1 MKKISYGIVS
11 LLVFFGSAQIGF
23 SQAPTFSSVVVA
35 AGNGSAVVTFDQNV
49 TSDVAGTQPLLAA
62 QFSVAISAS
71 SAGGTVS
78 AGAVTLS
85 GVTHAIGQ
93 SSATISFTISGVA
106 DGSEVLTV
114 KAANATSIYSTTGTV
129 TPMAGTETTTGN
141 LRDLLAPSFT
151 ATAPAAS
158 SFRNNTLVSF
168 TLSETL
174 AAGSITWTRTGGTA
188 DPGSPRVQALAGT
201 ELNAGPKTN
210 ITLTN
215 DPALVS
221 GAIYTVTF
229 NGTDAA
235 GNAATPV
242 NRTNVAFDTAL
253 PIFTATAPASNAF
266 RNSAA
271 VSYTL
276 SENLASG
283 SITWTQTG
291 GTADPGSPRVQA
303 LAGTELTAG
312 TKTNITLTNNP
323 ALVNGAIYTVDFN
336 GTDLAGNT
344 ATAVTNNN
352 ITFDNTSPSFTGTAP
367 ASSSF
372 VTTTSVSYTLSED
385 LASGSITWTR
395 TGGTADPG
403 SPRVQA
409 LAGTELNA
417 GTNTNI
423 TLTNDPALVSGTT
436 YTVTF
441 NGADFAGNAATPV
454 NRTNVTFD
462 ATPPSFTSTAP
473 ASNTF
478 RNSAAVS
485 YTLSENLASGSIT
498 WTQTGGT
505 ADPGS
510 PRVQALA
517 GTELT
522 AGTKTNITL
531 TNNPALVNGAIYTVD
546 FNGTDPAGNT
556 ATAVTNTNITLDTT
570 PPSFTGTAPTSS
582 SLVNTTSVSYTLSK
596 NIASGSITWTRTGG
610 TADPGSPRIQALTG
624 TELTSG
630 AKTSITLTNNPTL
643 VSGAIYTI
651 TFNGIDQAG
660 NAATAVSNTNVAF
673 DNIPPA
679 FTATAPASN
688 AFRNT
693 TAVSYTLSENLVSGS
708 ITWTRTGGTADPG
721 SPRVQALTGA
731 ELTAGTKTNITL
743 SNNPALVSG
752 SIYTITFNGSDQA
765 GNAATAVS
773 NTNVT
778 FDTTPP
784 AAPAIVTVTTTG
796 GFVRATYWNG
806 SNSGV
811 DLGINI
817 PNDASLV
824 NGIVTI
830 EARVSTGAFATIAS
844 SSSATITAANTTKT
858 MSIVAANITS
868 ITGYAQGAILQ
879 FRARLTDAA
888 GNGPSANTAGGTSLT
903 VDTVQPT
910 LSTST
915 YNANGNQRETMVLTF
930 NEALDQTSGIPVLGS
945 PGFTVNQG
953 AIINAAI
960 TGFTGTGITLQSDL
974 NGQWATSV
982 NITYTKS
989 SNATGNYVR
998 DLAGNEWAT
1007 ITFPPGSFAAPV
1019 LASSMVLNPNG
1030 AAAETIVFTFD
1041 QALNTSTVPSAVTGL
1056 TVNSAPVAGTYS
1068 NVGNTVTLTSAFNG
1082 QWSGS
1087 ALVSYSGG
1095 NLAGSTG
1102 SAVASFTSEP
1112 ILIGALSLT
1121 SNNSTLNTSVAKEGD
1136 IVTLSFTANGPLS
1149 AAPAVTIGGLAPVTA
1164 VILDPILKPN
1174 DYTATVTTTG
1184 AVPAGPIAFSIVAD
1198 EASSRTT
1205 TITNSIPGS
1214 AVTFD
1219 QISPVITP
1227 VSIASNNPNTS
1238 FARIGDVVSVS
1249 FTSSEALFGTPAVTI
1264 GGQTASVSNIGLNY
1278 TASVTIDN
1286 SYATGNLGI
1295 SISLQDLAG
1304 NAATANATTNATAV
1318 VVDITPP
1325 VVASIVSTSAIKGF
1339 GTQAIAANSVSFLV
1353 TFTETNLPLTGI
1365 DPTDFTVQKDAS
1377 ISYTSPV
1384 VITGSGSTRTV
1395 TINGISG
1402 TGRISLGL
1410 TDNNSILDAASNPLA
1425 GAADGSLPA
1434 AYSGTQYY
1442 TIVLPEPSASV
1453 TNFVSS
1459 ANTSSVTVT
1468 WNDAVT
1474 PATQATHYLVRIRR
1488 QIDAFAIPTFVDNTH
1503 DGLDHTD
1510 IVFTDGTLASYV
1522 AYESTLPTGTVTFTG
1537 LSSGT
1542 AYNVEVYPLT
1552 YTANYPTPSSGNW
1565 DYRFTSPL
1573 TGNATT
1579 TTAANGT
1586 VSLVSSAAS
1595 ISSLETELSGAS
1607 APQVN
1612 ATQHFRFTIKDDGAT
1627 NSVDDADF
1635 KFSTIVIREGTGSA
1649 NSISDWTQAI
1659 ASAELSDGVNTPV
1672 SVTTSAVTTSPNTI
1686 TFSVNP
1692 ATVGFIADDASK
1704 TYTLRIALK
1713 PSLGGTLPS
1722 NIDGK
1727 NFEFRIDQGS
1737 FATFYDNGNNKA
1749 SSTLAAVSL
1758 ESGNANNQV
1767 AVIASQL
1774 VYNTEPQPQIG
1785 VGIRFSLVPLS
1796 GRPVVYALDPNN
1808 NLDLGFTQTGTIDTP
1823 TTNLNP
1829 SPTSAPFSGGQL
1841 SLSNLQLNAAGTSG
1855 IRVQASGVTAATSTN
1870 VTAVISNK
1878 TTIAAGAAAEPAT
1891 ISSLATAL
1899 SGAILPQ
1906 QNAIQNFDFTIT
1918 DDLAADITTFID
1930 NDGLPTLLTQISI
1943 NQGTGNDPVLVDWR
1957 KVIAGAELRTS
1968 GVLVGSSVS
1977 INATDI
1983 LFSGIA
1989 NSVVADPGYIAD
2001 GGSRTYQLRIFLR
2014 TSVDATIADDI
2025 DNKDFVFS
2033 LDQSTVS
2040 IGSANTTSTLATS
2053 ITDSGDGKN
2062 AITVLPT
2069 RFAFTTAAYNTTSIG
2084 QNYDSPLSPLPLVK
2098 VQDPNGNR
2106 DTNYA
2111 GSPSVAAASPATY
2124 TLANTALVNTTG
2136 TISFNAGFQ
2145 VTSSGNG
2152 PSGGSTTFTVSDGTL
2167 TSGVSIPVTFSY
2179 SASSDII
2186 RQTVGFAYTSDIL
2199 YATPENQVTAITNS
2213 TGTEIE
2219 RFSLRDGAG
2228 ASDADGT
2235 PTVLNE
2241 IVLNINN
2248 WQNVRKLALFDGA
2261 SKLTEL
2267 DVPTTIVRS
2276 GPNIG
2281 NITFTGFTFSA
2292 ADNSNKDLSVK
2303 ASFNALNVVDNQIIT
2318 VRIVSVKAATTASSQ
2333 FSNLTPSGI
2342 QSAPTNQEN
2351 KIEVVATVIDFTTLP
2366 TNVSVYAPFAITV
2379 EARDANINR
2388 DVDYNGTITSFS
2400 TTPGPAAFVTT
2411 NDPSGAFAN
2420 GVYNFPA
2427 NFQFTSGDNASTTLV
2442 LAAGAASTA
2451 NSVNATAISSASSTF
2466 NASITVITSFDSRLA
2481 GDPTYIYQ
2489 PDITYIDYQATN
2501 IANTSTSY
2509 EIARFLV
2516 RDGDPTTPYAAGT
2529 LRDLDGA
2536 ATILQ
2541 DFDVELYTGLAK
2553 LPIRRIGIYVGG
2565 SEVAELAPA
2574 ALVSG
2579 KSTTTFTGVNITA
2592 PDEQDVAVSI
2602 RVSFLNNA
2610 TDVVDNDAITLRISS
2625 ATAGNGSNFLTT
2637 AGFIGG
2643 VSGGLQTPST
2653 TSGGALANK
2662 IEVNATR
2669 LDFTTQ
2675 PPNLIAGINQPFA
2688 PPTIEARDAT
2698 GILDLDYDQ
2707 NNPNQNYQGA
2717 LLTSTANLSLRR
2729 YNFEKGKLQFPSITN
2744 NADLTGSLYYTT
2756 VGDGT
2761 ITVTANGVLSQ
2772 TISSTTNGSI
2782 SCNPINVIHT
2792 TATGIQKG
2800 TNGVVFSN
2808 NLRGGTKNAVIFGVT
2823 FSAAN
2828 NYVTANEP
2836 LLNGFSIAFNNPFET
2851 LKTTVLENFRVFES
2865 TSGNY
2870 VGANNITA
2878 LGGTITKTQSDTLVS
2893 LGAAQTTRNRLQISF
2908 ASPRKLNDLSNPLS
2922 YFLVVD
2928 VNSTANNSTPKMLPF
2943 LVDEGYQKK
2952 TDGYIAVTSGSST
2965 ARVIGQQ
2972 YKFAST
2978 NPTKLVSS
2986 LPKNGQLNVGISQNK
3001 VSLIFDV
3008 PVATLDGLA
3017 YLYER
3022 STNTLIATLKA
3033 TSGQYIPVAAGA
3045 DPRPA
3050 ISTVVNDT
3058 IDFAIPSTVVLKRD
3072 EVYYLTIAKGDF
3084 NTQTNKGLGI
3094 SDDNF
3099 NLFGGISY
3107 KGTLYFKTESPN
3119 APLMTATDPTKYYV
3133 SSNSASFNCTFDQRG
3148 MAYYMVVNANDPVP
3162 TNAQIRGASYSGTV
3176 NKRGSFKINQVTPS
3190 YQSTAFDVDWLDSNG
3205 NHPSGTFEVWVCAE
3219 NDAPTPVQ
3227 TRSAYGSR
3235 ESKFALVDPLA
3246 TRANTPP
3253 TLTLTIPD
3261 ANGRPYVN
3269 APTINIC
3276 GNSSVFVTD
3285 PIIISEGAK
3294 NDFTATGQKDFSVLL
3309 PTGFQFDITNTP
3321 SVLLT
3326 GTDFIGLP
3334 TVTYFNNTVLN
3345 IRFVNSGTSSFDN
3358 IIISNLKI
3366 IASSA
3371 DLTGNI
3377 VRYAGNGLLD
3387 VIGNGKVL
3395 ATITSTTATPQAFT
3409 NTYNTLNSFDSA
3421 PISIANTITVVPD
3434 NFIDDQRPGSIQ
3446 LIPTL
3451 AKNDYGP
3458 SFFSGSGVS
3467 DDILSL
3473 SGVSLDNP
3481 FDITMTHTDI
3491 NGCISSKT
3499 DQYNIYD
3506 HTIAIK
3512 SLAQLDP
3519 TNNNKFLNKIAISPS
3534 VFKNP
3539 LPTLYN
3545 DLAGYSLVSLFVDI
3559 PSNLPRA
3566 QIIQD
3571 GSGQTIWKNILAQLP
3586 GSGNPISTTIGN
3598 YNNYLVNYAPILNAK
3613 ANGAPQDPNDYFYA
3627 ITPAPKSNP
3636 YYTGGSLGIIQFTGV
3651 YQSDA
3656 DQEIFIPRRQ
3666 QLEVFIPAKPIIE
3679 VNNPSF
3685 LDRSTGKS
3693 IPIFCEAGGDILING
3708 FPAAVAGSSTGYFT
3722 LSSADGKSIK
3732 NYPDPG
3738 PGFTDKAFVDNG
3750 NGTATLKPYLL
3761 AGPVNNRTN
3770 IGITNGFQ
3778 DIIITYTYQDNN
3790 SPAIGSGSLTI
3801 RIEPNPIANFNM
3813 AADIKNIN
3821 TPTANAYCENR
3832 DITFDPKNSTIGGS
3846 GKIVAYDWDFNDPN
3860 SLNPTSKA
3868 ASPTRKFA
3876 NTGKYTPS
3884 LIVTSSYGC
3893 ASTSAFNN
3901 LSIGVIPIVNFG
3913 FTGTS
3918 ENDLFK
3924 FKSTTSVF
3932 PGTVSDGI
3940 AKYDWDF
3947 GDSNKKTETS
3957 KETSDNKYA
3966 NPNDG
3971 RSINRSYTVKLT
3983 VTSKLGCVDSK
3994 AQDLIV
4000 LPYDN
4005 LVSGTSTYNFES
4017 DQKWQSLPIT
4027 GSLWQNGTP
4036 DVTPISPDDTNN
4048 KVWKTGLTG
4057 AYSKDNRSFLYSP
4070 AFKLSA
4076 LKKPIVSFNSWFEL
4090 SGDDAVV
4097 LEYSIDNLNIL
4108 DKDKKW
4114 FALGYFDPLLVAS
4127 GLNWY
4132 TAQSLTTK
4140 PGNQAT
4146 GDYGWSK
4153 MSISNIEKTTAEWL
4167 DSRHTLSSNS
4177 NGPTPSGNDNVV
4189 FRFSFSSAIN
4199 SAVSTQ
4205 KGFAMDQFR
4214 VGERTRLVVVESFSN
4229 LGNSANEKD
4238 ESNTLKSLTEL
4249 SKTNGGFNQG
4259 DILNINYHLA
4269 FPNKDPFNL
4278 DNPDDPSA
4286 RALFYNVSS
4295 SPRSRVDGVDGSKPN
4310 SPLFST
4316 WKNYFNLQQLKLP
4329 TATIDLTGTK
4339 PNTDG
4344 SISIPVKVK
4353 AQENLDTTSILHVGI
4368 VERSI
4373 AFSNLSTA
4381 ATALIEANNTTQ
4393 LNSEFVLKKMLP
4405 NAAGTKFR
4413 TALKM
4418 NESKDFGTFSWTP
4431 DPAKLYP
4438 SANDLY
4444 AFAFVQNYKTREIYQ
4459 SAVVAVGNDPTVVT
4473 GIGELTAEDVSIFPN
4488 PANKEFTIELP
4499 SVTTQKVEYQ
4509 LFDQVGKIIQTGS
4522 INEGQRSKTINSEDF
4537 SNGIYI
4543 IQLNSGAD
4551 NVIRKKVMVF
4561 KE

>member
-1 MKKISYGIVS
+1 
-11 LLVFFGSAQIGF
+11 
-23 SQAPTFSSVVVA
+23 
-35 AGNGSAVVTFDQNV
+35 
-49 TSDVAGTQPLLAA
+49 
-62 QFSVAISAS
+62 
-71 SAGGTVS
+71 
-78 AGAVTLS
+78 
-85 GVTHAIGQ
+85 
-93 SSATISFTISGVA
+93 
-106 DGSEVLTV
+106 
-114 KAANATSIYSTTGTV
+114 
-129 TPMAGTETTTGN
+129 
-141 LRDLLAPSFT
+141 
-151 ATAPAAS
+151 
-158 SFRNNTLVSF
+158 
-168 TLSETL
+168 
-174 AAGSITWTRTGGTA
+174 
-188 DPGSPRVQALAGT
+188 
-201 ELNAGPKTN
+201 
-210 ITLTN
+210 
-215 DPALVS
+215 
-221 GAIYTVTF
+221 
-229 NGTDAA
+229 
-235 GNAATPV
+235 
-242 NRTNVAFDTAL
+242 
-253 PIFTATAPASNAF
+253 
-266 RNSAA
+266 
-271 VSYTL
+271 
-276 SENLASG
+276 
-283 SITWTQTG
+283 
-291 GTADPGSPRVQA
+291 
-303 LAGTELTAG
+303 
-312 TKTNITLTNNP
+312 
-323 ALVNGAIYTVDFN
+323 
-336 GTDLAGNT
+336 
-344 ATAVTNNN
+344 
-352 ITFDNTSPSFTGTAP
+352 
-367 ASSSF
+367 
-372 VTTTSVSYTLSED
+372 
-385 LASGSITWTR
+385 
-395 TGGTADPG
+395 
-403 SPRVQA
+403 
-409 LAGTELNA
+409 
-417 GTNTNI
+417 
-423 TLTNDPALVSGTT
+423 
-436 YTVTF
+436 
-441 NGADFAGNAATPV
+441 
-454 NRTNVTFD
+454 
-462 ATPPSFTSTAP
+462 
-473 ASNTF
+473 
-478 RNSAAVS
+478 
-485 YTLSENLASGSIT
+485 
-498 WTQTGGT
+498 
-505 ADPGS
+505 
-510 PRVQALA
+510 
-517 GTELT
+517 LT